1 MKLQLPYALER
12 TVVKVISFSCIR
24 FELYTLYRIAFRV
37 HTNNSKGTEMQ
48 QVVNTHLG
56 GSCFQN
62 LSPPFVAAGMPDF
75 VCV

>member
-24 FELYTLYRIAFRV
+24 FELCNEQQQRHRNGEVVYT
-37 HTNNSKGTEMQ
+37 Q
-48 QVVNTHLG
+48 LG

-62 LSPPFVAAGMPDF
+62 LSPPFLAAGMPDF